1 MQIFPY
7 HNGAWT
13 EKNEI
18 KIVSKAFRQTDASKK
33 TGFYGKIS
41 IKACLEVEKT
51 QVVCCSHYFFFF
63 LCISM
68 ILNLN
73 CCYSILANRRKQ
85 KDWFLWKN
93 MHQCMSRNWE
103 NTSSMLQSPP
113 KELFYVEWT
122 KSFTVLLHWIYDCE
136 VTVSEQL
143 ILGALTTNY
152 LTTTALLSS

>member
-1 MQIFPY
+1 MFFYVFKMAVAIAFVC
-7 HNGAWT
+7 
-13 EKNEI
+13 KNAVEAI
-18 KIVSKAFRQTDASKK
+18 W
-33 TGFYGKIS
+33 IS
-41 IKACLEVEKT
+41 
-51 QVVCCSHYFFFF
+51 S
-63 LCISM
+63 ISM
-68 ILNLN
+68 ILSLN
-73 CCYSILANRRKQ
+73 CFYSISANRRKQ